1 MVSRP
6 RLLPHNPMP
15 ESRYEVLAL
24 FTGAMVGASLSIM
37 STGAL
42 MTFYAS
48 AFHLAQAQLGLILS
62 IQLVGS
68 AAMTSF
74 AGLLT
79 DRFGDKAVVFWS
91 GIVMGLAL
99 ITASLIANFGWLIF
113 WLAMYSVGYA
123 AVTPAGSH
131 AIIFFFKKG
140 DRGLAMGIRQCG
152 VPVAGVLGSLLL
164 PAIALHFNYRGAL
177 ATAGLVT
184 LISCTLAS
192 ALYRE
197 PRELQGERIS
207 LRAMLEGM
215 VHIARES
222 RLILLTL
229 TSMILVCGQ
238 LALMGFLTLTLVHQ
252 AGYALPLA
260 LGLFTLSQVA
270 AIGGRLGWGWMSDH
284 LFGGSRTSP
293 LAVICVLVALTALG
307 VSALVP
313 GTPLWIAAA
322 LALALGFTAEGWLG
336 VSVIGFA
343 EIGGEEHAGSA
354 LGVGLTWTL
363 FAAFVTP
370 TVFGALC
377 ETYGSSVAWRWVA
390 LLEVLGVVPALLASS
405 ALVRVFQR
413 ESTVPPSNSKV

>member
-1 MVSRP
+1 MLSRR

-24 FTGAMVGASLSIM
+24 FTVAMVGASLSIM

-48 AFHLAQAQLGLILS
+48 ALHLAQTQLGLILS
-62 IQLVGS
+62 IQLIGS
-68 AAMTSF
+68 AAMTSV

-99 ITASLIANFGWLIF
+99 ITASLIGNFAWLIF

-123 AVTPAGSH
+123 AVTPAGCH
-131 AIIFFFKKG
+131 AIIFFFQKA
-140 DRGLAMGIRQCG
+140 DRGFAMGIRQCG

-164 PAIALHFNYRGAL
+164 PAIALHFGYRGAL
-177 ATAGLVT
+177 AAAGLLT
-184 LISCTLAS
+184 LTACTAAS

-197 PRELQGERIS
+197 PRELQGERVS
-207 LRAMLEGM
+207 LRAMMQEM
-215 VHIARES
+215 VAIARES

-238 LALMGFLTLTLVHQ
+238 LALMGFLTLTLVHL

-260 LGLFTLSQVA
+260 LGLFTFSQVA
-270 AIGGRLGWGWMSDH
+270 AIGGRLSWGWMSDH
-284 LFGGSRTSP
+284 LFGGSRTAP
-293 LAVICVLVALTALG
+293 LVVICVLVAITALG
-307 VSALVP
+307 VSALTP
-313 GTPLWIAAA
+313 ATPLWIAGS
-322 LALALGFTAEGWLG
+322 LAFALGFTAEGWLG

-343 EIGGEEHAGSA
+343 EIGGEERAGSA

-370 TVFGALC
+370 TLFGAIS
-377 ETYGSSVAWRWVA
+377 ETHGFNVAWRAVA
-390 LLEVLGVVPALLASS
+390 LLELLGVVPALLAGP
-405 ALVRVFQR
+405 ALLRIFGK
-413 ESTVPPSNSKV
+413 ETAL

>member
-1 MVSRP
+1 MPSRR

-48 AFHLAQAQLGLILS
+48 ALHLQAAQLGLILS
-62 IQLVGS
+62 IQLIGS
-68 AAMTSF
+68 ATMTSL

-99 ITASLIANFGWLIF
+99 IAASLIANFAWLIF
-113 WLAMYSVGYA
+113 WLAMYGVGYA

-131 AIIFFFKKG
+131 AIIFFFQKA
-140 DRGLAMGIRQCG
+140 DRGFAMGIRQSG

-177 ATAGLVT
+177 ATAGLLT
-184 LISCTLAS
+184 LVACTLAS

-207 LRAMLEGM
+207 LRAMLEEM
-215 VHIARES
+215 VQIARES

-229 TSMILVCGQ
+229 TSMILICGQ

-252 AGYALPLA
+252 ARYALPLA
-260 LGLFTLSQVA
+260 LGLFTLSQIA
-270 AIGGRLGWGWMSDH
+270 AIGGRLSWGWMSDH
-284 LFGGSRTSP
+284 LFGGSRTLP
-293 LAVICVLVALTALG
+293 LALICVLVALAALG
-307 VSALVP
+307 VSALTP
-313 GTPLWIAAA
+313 ATPLWLAAA
-322 LALALGFTAEGWLG
+322 LAFALGFTAEGWLG

-343 EIGGEEHAGSA
+343 EIGGQEHAGSA

-370 TVFGALC
+370 MLFGAIG
-377 ETYGSSVAWRWVA
+377 EIYGFDVAWRAVA
-390 LLEVLGVVPALLASS
+390 LLEVLGVVPALLAGS
-405 ALVRVFQR
+405 ALLRLFRR
-413 ESTVPPSNSKV
+413 ESTL

>member
-1 MVSRP
+1 MLPRR

-15 ESRYEVLAL
+15 ESRYEVLSL
-24 FTGAMVGASLSIM
+24 FTVAMVGASLSIM

-48 AFHLAQAQLGLILS
+48 ALHLAQTQLGLILS
-62 IQLVGS
+62 IQLIGS
-68 AAMTSF
+68 AAMTSV

-99 ITASLIANFGWLIF
+99 ITASLIGNFAWLIF

-123 AVTPAGSH
+123 AVTPAGCH
-131 AIIFFFKKG
+131 AIIFFFQKA
-140 DRGLAMGIRQCG
+140 DRGFAMGIRQCG
-152 VPVAGVLGSLLL
+152 VPVAGVVGSLLL
-164 PAIALHFNYRGAL
+164 PAIALHFSYRGAL
-177 ATAGLVT
+177 AAAGLLT
-184 LISCTLAS
+184 LTACTVAS

-197 PRELQGERIS
+197 PRALQGERVS
-207 LRAMLEGM
+207 LRAMLEEM
-215 VHIARES
+215 VAIARES

-238 LALMGFLTLTLVHQ
+238 LALMGFLTLTLVHL

-260 LGLFTLSQVA
+260 LGLFTLSQIA
-270 AIGGRLGWGWMSDH
+270 AIGGRLSWGWMSDH
-284 LFGGSRTSP
+284 LFGGSRTAP
-293 LAVICVLVALTALG
+293 LVVICVLVAITALG
-307 VSALVP
+307 VSALTP
-313 GTPLWIAAA
+313 ATPLWIAAS
-322 LALALGFTAEGWLG
+322 LASALGFTAEGWLG

-343 EIGGEEHAGSA
+343 EIGGEERAGSA

-370 TVFGALC
+370 TLFGAIS
-377 ETYGSSVAWRWVA
+377 ETHGFDVAWRAVA
-390 LLEVLGVVPALLASS
+390 LLELLGIVPALLAGS
-405 ALVRVFQR
+405 ALLRIFR
-413 ESTVPPSNSKV
+413 KETAL

>member
-1 MVSRP
+1 
-6 RLLPHNPMP
+6 MP

-48 AFHLAQAQLGLILS
+48 ALHLQPAQLGLILS
-62 IQLVGS
+62 IQLIGS
-68 AAMTSF
+68 AAMTSL

-79 DRFGDKAVVFWS
+79 DRFGDKTVVFWS
-91 GIVMGLAL
+91 GILMGLAL
-99 ITASLIANFGWLIF
+99 ITASLIANFAWLIF
-113 WLAMYSVGYA
+113 WLAMYGVGYA

-131 AIIFFFKKG
+131 AIIFFFQKAN
-140 DRGLAMGIRQCG
+140 RGFAMGIRQSG

-164 PAIALHFNYRGAL
+164 PVIALHFNYRGAL
-177 ATAGLVT
+177 ATAGLLT
-184 LISCTLAS
+184 LIACTLAS

-207 LRAMLEGM
+207 LRAMLEEM
-215 VHIARES
+215 VGIARES

-229 TSMILVCGQ
+229 TSMILICGQ

-270 AIGGRLGWGWMSDH
+270 AIGGRLSWGWLSDH

-293 LAVICVLVALTALG
+293 LAVICVLVALAALG
-307 VSALVP
+307 VSALTAA
-313 GTPLWIAAA
+313 TPLWIAAA
-322 LALALGFTAEGWLG
+322 LAVALGFTAEGWLG

-370 TVFGALC
+370 TLFGAIG
-377 ETYGSSVAWRWVA
+377 EIYGFDVAWRAIA
-390 LLEVLGVVPALLASS
+390 LLEVLGVLPALLAGS
-405 ALVRVFQR
+405 ALLRLFRR
-413 ESTVPPSNSKV
+413 ESTL

>member
-1 MVSRP
+1 
-6 RLLPHNPMP
+6 MP

-48 AFHLAQAQLGLILS
+48 ALHLQPAQLGLILS
-62 IQLVGS
+62 IQLIGS
-68 AAMTSF
+68 AAMTSL

-91 GIVMGLAL
+91 GILMGLAL
-99 ITASLIANFGWLIF
+99 ITASLIANFAWLIF
-113 WLAMYSVGYA
+113 WLAMYGVGYA

-131 AIIFFFKKG
+131 AIIFFFQKAN
-140 DRGLAMGIRQCG
+140 RGLAMGIRQSG
-152 VPVAGVLGSLLL
+152 VPIAGVLGSLLL

-177 ATAGLVT
+177 ATAGLLT
-184 LISCTLAS
+184 LIACTLAS

-207 LRAMLEGM
+207 LRAMLEEM
-215 VHIARES
+215 VQIARES

-229 TSMILVCGQ
+229 TSMILICGQ

-260 LGLFTLSQVA
+260 LGLFTLSQIA
-270 AIGGRLGWGWMSDH
+270 AIGGRLSWGWLSDH
-284 LFGGSRTSP
+284 LFGGSRTAP
-293 LAVICVLVALTALG
+293 LAVICVLVSLAALG
-307 VSALVP
+307 VSALTAA
-313 GTPLWIAAA
+313 TPLWIAAA
-322 LALALGFTAEGWLG
+322 VAVALGFTAEGWLG

-370 TVFGALC
+370 TLFGAIG
-377 ETYGSSVAWRWVA
+377 EIYGFDVAWRAVA
-390 LLEVLGVVPALLASS
+390 LLEVLGVVPALLAGS
-405 ALVRVFQR
+405 ALLRLFRR
-413 ESTVPPSNSKV
+413 ESTL